1 MEGSHPARG
10 AAFSICA
17 REIDMRRILTLV
29 LPLMLAAGCGG
40 SPNDPG
46 EGGVTK
52 AEADAL
58 DRAAEQLDQPEPP
71 PSVSQP
77 APPAAK

>member
-1 MEGSHPARG
+1 
-10 AAFSICA
+10 
-17 REIDMRRILTLV
+17 MRRFALLL
-29 LPLMLAAGCGG
+29 LPLVFMAGCGG

-58 DRAAEQLDQPEPP
+58 DRAAETVDRQQASANLN
-71 PSVSQP
+71 
-77 APPAAK
+77 APAARSER

>member
-1 MEGSHPARG
+1 
-10 AAFSICA
+10 
-17 REIDMRRILTLV
+17 MRRFAFLL
-29 LPLMLAAGCGG
+29 LPLVFMAGCGG

-58 DRAAEQLDQPEPP
+58 DRAAETVDRQQP
-71 PSVSQP
+71 STNLNAP
-77 APPAAK
+77 APRSER